1 MWRERWAGPRGW
13 VAELVVSGKA
23 GTFSST
29 ARLPCLPPLFLCPA
43 CCRGP
48 LQASWEHRNLPF
60 RSLPS
65 PKDFSHP
72 FWFIFCSDVCL
83 PYAHPHPPLP
93 KKVTE
98 KNGVNWSAEWPSWAS
113 SPSVIVLGCMPG
125 VVEEPSPAAESRLKL
140 TSGFF
145 AATLATFAG
154 GGCSVDWE

>member
-1 MWRERWAGPRGW
+1 MWRERGDGARGW
-13 VAELVVSGKA
+13 VAESVVSGKA
-23 GTFSST
+23 GIFSST
-29 ARLPCLPPLFLCPA
+29 ARLPCLLPLPFSPA

-48 LQASWEHRNLPF
+48 LQASWEHHNLPF

-83 PYAHPHPPLP
+83 PYAHPHRPPKENNRKNRCELGCGVAQLGLLP
-93 KKVTE
+93 QRY
-98 KNGVNWSAEWPSWAS
+98 
-113 SPSVIVLGCMPG
+113 VLGCMPG